1 MQVSSLNDLL
11 ACDKAVPASPLSWE
25 VPEELADL
33 FSIYIKSDP
42 APENLS
48 RLQYL
53 LNIDDATAEALKE
66 MKDRAEPVKETS
78 EEEFVF

>member
-1 MQVSSLNDLL
+1 ML
-11 ACDKAVPASPLSWE
+11 ACDKAVPSTPLSWE

-33 FSIYIKSDP
+33 FIVYAKSDP
-42 APENLS
+42 TPDKLS

-53 LNIDDATAEALKE
+53 LGISDSTAETLRS
-66 MKDRAEPVKETS
+66 MKDRELPNGVG